1 MTKKTKP
8 NEQCPCN
15 SGKKCKKCCSLKQVL
30 PTATGEQGGRRSSSS
45 EGGNNNNTRNKK
57 SGKSHLKKE
66 AKKAAAEQNR
76 RKEELLNRNIVP
88 ESANNNNSS
97 LVFVFEKYYSDSI
110 IATLTNNNSNSNNV
124 ESNCH
129 CNLMDRIPMPDD
141 ATRQSFG
148 WPEQMLYPS
157 FLTDDS
163 VDQLYYFIAKVLK
176 PALNDLR
183 SLREYDDFDGMTL
196 PLEAICGWKALLSI
210 EFEKYETLAWALQ
223 MCRSPS
229 MISPNNEDSYN
240 LYPHHHGDI
249 MSALL
254 GGGDDDEDLHISHFV
269 PDMIQLM
276 KCLLECNGNDYD
288 YEEEDEDSDDFD
300 DDDDGTLLR
309 LNSKIMHQLIPIYQ
323 LLGTSESFQT
333 VDFMDCLETMMKEH
347 TTEDGYWTLLEE
359 LESSTPTSMTPR
371 RGNLSMI
378 AGAICQRNYFHGD
391 GDGDDDGDDGDDD
404 DESSC
409 WTEFT
414 PHVKRLC
421 TILATNI
428 VSNPTTD
435 PETNGLCFD
444 VVYRLVENPDWV
456 EPIMDILL
464 EPFRNCAT
472 SGNLDTSFVGD
483 LSAFLMKANET
494 IMTRD
499 HGGTEKKKKE
509 EDDPYEYFMN
519 IYASNPRGITS
530 CNCSKHKIHSFPL
543 VVCNA

>member
-1 MTKKTKP
+1 MTKKM
-8 NEQCPCN
+8 
-15 SGKKCKKCCSLKQVL
+15 KQVL

-210 EFEKYETLAWALQ
+210 EFEKYETLAWALE

-276 KCLLECNGNDYD
+276 KCLLECNGNDYEE
-288 YEEEDEDSDDFD
+288 EEEDEDSDDFD

-391 GDGDDDGDDGDDD
+391 GDGDGDDGDDGDGDD
-404 DESSC
+404 DDGGEGSSLLLSSSSSS
-409 WTEFT
+409 
-414 PHVKRLC
+414 VKIRSSYQERCERLC
-421 TILATNI
+421 HILAT
-428 VSNPTTD
+428 
-435 PETNGLCFD
+435 
-444 VVYRLVENPDWV
+444 
-456 EPIMDILL
+456 
-464 EPFRNCAT
+464 
-472 SGNLDTSFVGD
+472 
-483 LSAFLMKANET
+483 
-494 IMTRD
+494 
-499 HGGTEKKKKE
+499 HGGAHQAATIIE
-509 EDDPYEYFMN
+509 EAGTYGYDYLIPTVQRTNWTRRVAWYTTIVLLKIGTTILMN
-519 IYASNPRGITS
+519 NNSNSNNKTNNNHIIPTIR
-530 CNCSKHKIHSFPL
+530 
-543 VVCNA
+543 